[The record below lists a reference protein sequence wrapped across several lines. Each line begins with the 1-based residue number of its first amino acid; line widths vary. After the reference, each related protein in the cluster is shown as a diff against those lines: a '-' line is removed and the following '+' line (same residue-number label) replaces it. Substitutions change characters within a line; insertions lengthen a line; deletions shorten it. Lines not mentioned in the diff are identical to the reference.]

1 MFQKKLPISEVH
13 RLLAEGKSMTAIG
26 KELGFSKQSVSQ
38 ALAKERER
46 REAGNPSGSLVPVRG
61 SGPKG
66 VSDFEGLKRLK
77 KIMSPVFEE
86 IKLLNSEIGKMQG
99 EQITGEERK
108 HLNFQRLKYV
118 GEARKQLQLALL
130 IDEKR
135 FEFSEVVK
143 SQNFILEQ
151 IGEVD
156 EGTRNEILDRIR
168 RGKSIRNLLGQS

>member
-1 MFQKKLPISEVH
+1 MFQKKLPMDEVH
-13 RLLAEGKSMTAIG
+13 RLLAEGKNQSQIAR
-26 KELGFSKQSVSQ
+26 ELGFSKQAVSQ
-38 ALAKERER
+38 ALQDQQKRG
-46 REAGNPSGSLVPVRG
+46 EAGNASGSLVPARIG
-61 SGPKG
+61 GPKG

-77 KIMSPVFEE
+77 RIMSPVFDE
-86 IKLLNSEIGKMQG
+86 IKLLNSEIGKMQD
-99 EQITGEERK
+99 ERITSEERK

-143 SQNFILEQ
+143 FQNFILEQ